1 MTKVPFCDAEIEFIE
16 RKSRFIGNVFLISSE
31 QEAKEK
37 IDEVRIL
44 QEGASHVVYAYDI
57 HAENATRFSDD
68 GEPKGTAGPP
78 VYEIFRRE
86 GLTNYCCT
94 VTRYFGGILL
104 GAGGLIRAYAN
115 TAKLALEAA
124 GIAQLAPH
132 YSFRICCDY
141 AHYDPIRAFLKS
153 VEHQQ
158 SAPEFGAQVSFEILL
173 PESECERIQT
183 GILDRTAG
191 RAQIVE
197 LGIRQLPE
205 RIR

>member
-104 GAGGLIRAYAN
+104 GAG
-115 TAKLALEAA
+115 
-124 GIAQLAPH
+124 
-132 YSFRICCDY
+132 
-141 AHYDPIRAFLKS
+141 
-153 VEHQQ
+153 
-158 SAPEFGAQVSFEILL
+158 
-173 PESECERIQT
+173 
-183 GILDRTAG
+183 
-191 RAQIVE
+191 
-197 LGIRQLPE
+197 
-205 RIR
+205 